1 MRLRRIAALAAIG
14 ITATAVFGVGLS
26 RGWWRM
32 NHPAPARFPV
42 WGVDVSHHQGD
53 VDWAAV
59 ARQPQISFAYI
70 KATEGGDWVD
80 PRFRANWDG
89 ARRAGLR
96 VGAYHF
102 FTFCRPAPDQARHF
116 LQVLPRAAD
125 TLPPAV
131 DVELGGNCA
140 AIPPERE
147 VVNALAVW
155 LETVAAA
162 TGREPVVYV
171 TREAYDR
178 FTDEPRLRRR
188 IWIRDVWR
196 EPRLPQADPW
206 AIWQFD
212 ARARLGG
219 IATFVD
225 LDVFR
230 GDRAELDRL

>member
-1 MRLRRIAALAAIG
+1 MRTRLIAALAATG
-14 ITATAVFGVGLS
+14 MFAAVAFAVGLA

-32 NHPAPARFPV
+32 NHPSPARFPL

-53 VDWAAV
+53 VDWTTV
-59 ARQPQISFAYI
+59 ARQPQIAFAYV

-80 PRFRANWDG
+80 PRFQANWDG

-102 FTFCRPAPDQARHF
+102 FTFCRPAADQARHF
-116 LQVLPRAAD
+116 LQVLPRDAD

-140 AIPPERE
+140 AIPADRE
-147 VVNALAVW
+147 VRDALAVW
-155 LETVAAA
+155 MDAVAAA
-162 TGREPVVYV
+162 TGREPIVYL

-178 FTDEPRLRRR
+178 FTDAPRLRRR
-188 IWIRDVWR
+188 VWIRNVWR
-196 EPRLPQADPW
+196 EPRLSQTEPW
-206 AIWQFD
+206 ALWQFD
-212 ARARLGG
+212 ARAHLAG

-230 GDRAELDRL
+230 GARAELDRF